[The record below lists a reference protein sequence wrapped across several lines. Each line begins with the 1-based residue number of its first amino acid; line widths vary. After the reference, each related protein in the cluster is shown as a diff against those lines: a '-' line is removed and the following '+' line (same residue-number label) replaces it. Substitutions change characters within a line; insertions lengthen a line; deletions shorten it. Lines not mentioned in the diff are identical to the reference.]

1 MEQRT
6 SVMISAILFA
16 VVVAGSI
23 AYLLYS
29 NPNKAEKTAAVATP
43 TPVLEATST
52 PEPEIAALLTPSPT
66 PEFVP
71 VATQAPANSA
81 GGSQVAAAVVP
92 SAPTGPAEWMLAF
105 TVMATLAGAGGL
117 LTASRF
123 A

>member
-29 NPNKAEKTAAVATP
+29 SPNKSEKTAALATP
-43 TPVLEATST
+43 TPAIETT
-52 PEPEIAALLTPSPT
+52 PNPELKIAELVTPTPT
-66 PEFVP
+66 PEFIP
-71 VATQAPANSA
+71 VATQTPK
-81 GGSQVAAAVVP
+81 VAAVQTT
-92 SAPTGPAEWMLAF
+92 APTGPAEWALAF

-117 LTASRF
+117 VATSRLS
-123 A
+123 

>member
-29 NPNKAEKTAAVATP
+29 SPNKADKIAVATP
-43 TPVLEATST
+43 TPQAQV
-52 PEPEIAALLTPSPT
+52 AALTTPTPT

-71 VATQAPANSA
+71 VATEVPVRPTVTPE
-81 GGSQVAAAVVP
+81 VAAAV
-92 SAPTGPAEWMLAF
+92 SATAPTGPAEWMLGL
-105 TVMATLAGAGGL
+105 TVLATLAGAGGL
-117 LTASRF
+117 LTTSRF